1 MINDPAE
8 AGYSLVYLW
17 AKAAETAN
25 STDPTKVRQALIGT
39 RFDAPQGSLTLMPS
53 QHLRKGSLL
62 GRAEPNGNF
71 IIQEDFGVID
81 PIPWNPALAESA
93 GRRCD
98 HRKTKQQ
105 S

>member
-1 MINDPAE
+1 MTLRKRVTASFTFGRKLP
-8 AGYSLVYLW
+8 
-17 AKAAETAN
+17 TAN

-39 RFDAPQGSLTLMPS
+39 RFEAPQGSLTLMPS

-62 GRAEPNGNF
+62 GRAEPNGDF
-71 IIQEDFGVID
+71 IIEEDFGMID
-81 PIPWNPALAESA
+81 PIPWNPAVAESA

-98 HRKTKQQ
+98 HRKTKQP